1 MNEAPGGLIVETGIQ
16 ATGFNQLHCDGG
28 PQESDEAAIAAAER
42 HFGSS
47 GSWRIVSEGPSVA
60 AEAFAT
66 RHGVERQPLYP
77 VMAMPLAGSMPPPKT
92 PLVLSTADDI
102 AGLRLFVDCAGAGYR
117 MDPALLKPLATNAAL
132 AEGDLR
138 FHLGRLHGRCV
149 AVSVSVRSGD
159 TVGVY
164 FVAVR
169 RGFRRRGFA
178 TAVTWHAIH
187 AGANPGAGTAVLQAT
202 PAGYPVYARMGFT
215 RITDYWLWDL
225 PGLHPR
231 P

>member
-1 MNEAPGGLIVETGIQ
+1 MNEVPGGLIVETGIQ
-16 ATGFNQLHCDGG
+16 ATGFNQLHCDGVSPG
-28 PQESDEAAIAAAER
+28 SDEAAIAAADK

-60 AEAFAT
+60 AELFAA
-66 RHGVERQPLYP
+66 RYGVEREPLYP
-77 VMAMPLAGSMPPPKT
+77 VMAMPLAGSVPPPET
-92 PLVLSTADDI
+92 PLVLSTAEDV
-102 AGLRLFVDCAGAGYR
+102 AGLRSFVDCAGAGYR
-117 MDPALLKPLATNAAL
+117 MDPALLKPLATKAAL

-138 FHLGRLHGRCV
+138 FHLGRLDGRCV

-169 RGFRRRGFA
+169 RGLRRRGFA
-178 TAVTWHAIH
+178 AAVTWHAIH
-187 AGANPGAGTAVLQAT
+187 DGANPAASTAVLQAT
-202 PAGYPVYARMGFT
+202 TAGYPVYTRMGFT
-215 RITDYWLWDL
+215 QITDYWLWDL
-225 PGLHPR
+225 SGLHPR